1 MCTTCFWRV
10 SSTLGDTS
18 VSIFYG
24 PLSWFNDELA
34 DLERESLLEIVYERE
49 ELRRQFRIVT
59 AGETEQDAQTV
70 LRPGL
75 VTAES
80 GDYASFT
87 ENFITN
93 FAGQIRSIDP
103 EELWLHNPPAVVQSQ
118 LQRMFDV
125 NVERY
130 NYPAVTRATLT
141 KVNDEFANHLVGQA
155 EVKDSLLAALY
166 PLTAAGRTR
175 PVVLMF
181 YGPSGVGKT
190 ETAQFVNGLLG
201 GELMRKQFSMFHNDK
216 FASYLFGGHHTE
228 GSFARDLLDRESGV
242 ILIDEFDKANP
253 IFHSAFY
260 QLFDGG
266 VFEDKNYNVELGS
279 EVIICTSNYGSED
292 EIRQALGD
300 ALFSRF
306 DALIPF
312 QELSSTEIIQIID
325 KILDKIFLRLTDEER
340 GILDLEDLRAKLHR
354 RASHLGNVRKLGKFV
369 EEVIS
374 LQLVRSLITDP
385 VSI

>member
-1 MCTTCFWRV
+1 MSANDV
-10 SSTLGDTS
+10 E

-24 PLSWFNDELA
+24 PLSWFNRKIGSDEV
-34 DLERESLLEIVYERE
+34 ESLLEITYERDE
-49 ELRRQFRIVT
+49 ARRQIKLI
-59 AGETEQDAQTV
+59 APDQQETDEPPAP
-70 LRPGL
+70 RPTL
-75 VTAES
+75 VVAES
-80 GDYASFT
+80 SDYATFN
-87 ENFITN
+87 EHFITN
-93 FAGQIRSIDP
+93 FAGQIRSINP
-103 EELWLHNPPAVVQSQ
+103 EQLWLHNPPAVVEAQ
-118 LQRMFDV
+118 LQRAFSV
-125 NVERY
+125 TVERY
-130 NYPAVTRATLT
+130 DYPAVTRDTLT
-141 KVNDEFANHLVGQA
+141 NINDGFADHLVGQS
-155 EVKDSLLAALY
+155 EVKERLLAALY

-190 ETAQFVNGLLG
+190 ETAQFINGLLG

-216 FASYLFGGHHTE
+216 FASYLFGGNHSE

-266 VFEDKNYNVELGS
+266 VFEDKNYKVEVGP

-292 EIRQALGD
+292 QIREALGD

-312 QELSSTEIIQIID
+312 QQLSPAEITQIID
-325 KILDKIFLRLTDEER
+325 RILDDRFRKLTGEELKL
-340 GILDLEDLRAKLHR
+340 LDQEDLRGKLHK
-354 RASHLGNVRKLGKFV
+354 RANTLGNVRKLAKFV
-369 EEVIS
+369 DEVIS
-374 LQLVRSLITDP
+374 LQLVRSLITTP
-385 VSI
+385 IAQ